1 MITRLTIT
9 LLQVI
14 QRRGVQVESES
25 TQTVVSAVCTA
36 RQIFE
41 EALKPHCTLIAI
53 DLLMAVARAASFD
66 RRAKTPRRTPTV
78 KELFGQLPH
87 SARGARIHFNRLV
100 AEGFLLVER
109 GDDDRRTR
117 MVRLSP
123 RGEQLLRKACTSLL
137 QSLEHGGLMNGAEI
151 RSVTV
156 RRAGNRPAAGA

>member
-9 LLQVI
+9 LVQAI
-14 QRRGVQVESES
+14 QRRGSQVESES
-25 TQTVVSAVCTA
+25 TQTVVSAVCTT

-53 DLLMAVARAASFD
+53 DLLMAVARATSFD
-66 RRAKTPRRTPTV
+66 RRAKTPRRAPTV
-78 KELFGQLPH
+78 KELFAQLPH
-87 SARGARIHFNRLV
+87 SVRGARIHFNRLV

-123 RGEQLLRKACTSLL
+123 RGEQLLRKACNSLL
-137 QSLEHGGLMNGAEI
+137 QSLERGGLLNGAEI
-151 RSVTV
+151 SSVAI
-156 RRAGNRPAAGA
+156 RRAGNRAATRA